1 MGIFDFLFETKESKL
16 KKQIRIS
23 FNDSVSK
30 VCMEANSK
38 DPLFRDLMIRTAI
51 ANLYDAFKKESTLY
65 VIASAQGLD
74 FDEILDDE
82 CKRAM
87 NKYL

>member
-16 KKQIRIS
+16 RKQIRKS
-23 FNDSVSK
+23 FNDSVK
-30 VCMEANSK
+30 NACRKADIK
-38 DPLFRDLMIRTAI
+38 DPLFRDLMIRSAI
-51 ANLYDAFKKESTLY
+51 ANLYDALKKESTLY

-74 FDEILDDE
+74 FDEILEDE